1 MHYLKTVFQIKMKA
15 ERATEFWKV
24 PPLPRVPA
32 TPHSKVPSTPMSR
45 AHATPINRK
54 PPLTIV
60 TPATSKKR
68 TLENP
73 AEFSFN
79 VIILI

>member
-1 MHYLKTVFQIKMKA
+1 MKA
-15 ERATEFWKV
+15 ERATEFWKA
-24 PPLPRVPA
+24 PLMPKTPAA
-32 TPHSKVPSTPMSR
+32 TPSNKR
-45 AHATPINRK
+45 

-79 VIILI
+79 VWCYFLNSFEKLDDFIVFT